1 MLTQQNSSALVT
13 LKQLNKEYGE
23 FTAVNHINLDIEKG
37 EFLTFLGSSGSG
49 KSTTLSM
56 IAGFETPT
64 SGEIRLN
71 DKSLIEVP
79 SHKRGIGMVFQ
90 HYSLF
95 PHMNVRDNIGF
106 PLDIRKVPK
115 QERDKKVDDILK
127 LVQLT
132 DFADRRPSMLSGGQ
146 KQRVAIA
153 RALVYEPE
161 ILLMD
166 EPLGA
171 LDKKLRED
179 LQDELRQIHKRLG
192 ITIIYVTHDQDEAMR
207 LSERIAIFKEGE
219 IIGLGSGKDLYNTPP
234 NAFVASFLG
243 NSNFLKVKIISE
255 TEAQFEQ
262 QTLKLKKPA
271 TPIPDQADALV
282 MIRPEN
288 IYVLSKE
295 QAEQEPLASDINQI
309 SATVEETVF
318 LGESYTCSLITSSG
332 QRIMGKIVARE
343 HSEIAPGSEVYVR
356 WSTQHCCVYDNW
368 NEQDITKAS

>member
-1 MLTQQNSSALVT
+1 MTTQSSTPLVT
-13 LKQLNKEYGE
+13 LKLLNKEYGQ
-23 FTAVNHINLDIEKG
+23 FTAVNHINLEIEKG

-64 SGEIRLN
+64 SGEILLHN
-71 DKSLIEVP
+71 NSLIHVP

-115 QERDKKVDDILK
+115 PERDKKVDEILK
-127 LVQLT
+127 LVQLS
-132 DFADRRPSMLSGGQ
+132 DFADRRPNMLSGGQ

-179 LQDELRQIHKRLG
+179 LQDELRQIHRRLG

-207 LSERIAIFKEGE
+207 LSERIAIFKDGE
-219 IIGLGSGKDLYNTPP
+219 IVGLGSGTELYNTPP

-243 NSNFLKVKIISE
+243 NSNFLKVRIKSE
-255 TEAQFEQ
+255 SQAQFEQ
-262 QTLKLKKPA
+262 QLLTLG
-271 TPIPDQADALV
+271 TQSHSIPDQTDVLL

-288 IYVLSKE
+288 IYVLPKE
-295 QAEQEPLASDINQI
+295 QAAQEPLAADMNEIL
-309 SATVEETVF
+309 ATVEETVF
-318 LGESYTCSLITSSG
+318 LGESYTCTLVTQSG
-332 QRIMGKIVARE
+332 QRLMGKAVARE
-343 HSEIAPGSEVYVR
+343 HTDVTAGSEVCVR
-356 WSTQHCCVYDNW
+356 WSTQHSCVYEQW
-368 NEQDITKAS
+368 SEQDIMKAS

>member
-1 MLTQQNSSALVT
+1 MSISKSTSPLVT
-13 LKQLNKEYGE
+13 LKLLNKEYGQ
-23 FTAVNHINLDIEKG
+23 FTAVNHINLEIEKG

-64 SGEIRLN
+64 SGEILLH
-71 DKSLIEVP
+71 DDSLIHVP

-115 QERDKKVDDILK
+115 AERDKKVDEILK
-127 LVQLT
+127 LVQLA
-132 DFADRRPSMLSGGQ
+132 DFADRRPAMLSGGQ

-179 LQDELRQIHKRLG
+179 LQDELRQIHRRLG

-207 LSERIAIFKEGE
+207 LSERIAIFKDGE
-219 IIGLGSGKDLYNTPP
+219 IVGLGSGTDLYNTPP

-243 NSNFLKVKIISE
+243 NSNFLKVR
-255 TEAQFEQ
+255 TQTHCEAQFEQ
-262 QTLKLKKPA
+262 QTVKLGHLTA
-271 TPIPDQADALV
+271 QLPIQAEVLLMV
-282 MIRPEN
+282 RPEN
-288 IYVLSKE
+288 IHVLPKE
-295 QAEQEPLASDINQI
+295 LAANQPLPEDMNEIT
-309 SATVEETVF
+309 ATVEETVF
-318 LGESYTCSLITSSG
+318 LGESYTCSLITASG
-332 QRIMGKIVARE
+332 QRLMGKAVARE
-343 HSEIAPGSEVYVR
+343 HTNVSVGTQVKVR
-356 WSTQHCCVYDNW
+356 WATQHSCVYDQW
-368 NEQDITKAS
+368 SEQDIMKAS